1 LPTARNASRWLLPT
15 LVANNP
21 AAVRLRGKRVDRE
34 TSALLKQYAQA
45 AAFKKMTWENA
56 HQVFNLPF

>member
-1 LPTARNASRWLLPT
+1 

-21 AAVRLRGKRVDRE
+21 AAARLRGKRVDRE
-34 TSALLKQYAQA
+34 TLALLKQYAQA

-56 HQVFNLPF
+56 HQVFKLAF